1 MSNIFNPQ
9 HKILCHLNKVEKYF
23 KNQNPYPITIEV
35 DPSNTCNHSCPF
47 CISGHLHLKKFKG
60 TKYFNRTILNK
71 NTFKSLI
78 QDLVKINIEALN
90 WTGGGEPTQNP
101 YLGEAIKYI
110 NENSNIEMGMFTNGT
125 LLEKMKLMD
134 VVVDC
139 LKWIRISID
148 AGNAE
153 SYNKLRVTNKSNDFD
168 TVIKNIKKII
178 DIKNKKNSKITVG
191 VGFVVTESNY
201 TEILDFAKIFKDI
214 DVDYCQY
221 KPEIIQIER
230 QQDENNLGKVQISS
244 NFWIKKVI
252 NLLDEAKNILGDK
265 FECND
270 YKIDDLIIDVKK
282 YGRNYK
288 ECIGSQF
295 QPCIGADGNVYV
307 CTNHR
312 GHKKYS
318 YGNINEKTFREIWNN
333 LSKRKKI
340 MDIINKKENFKNCT
354 HLCKP
359 HESNK
364 ILWKIKENQKDKKY
378 FKELKS
384 AAKNLTINTKHK
396 NFI

>member
-9 HKILCHLNKVEKYF
+9 HKILCHLNKVERYF
-23 KNQNPYPITIEV
+23 KKENPYPITIEV

-60 TKYFNRTILNK
+60 TKYFNRTILDK

-78 QDLVKINIEALN
+78 QDLVKIDIEAIN

-125 LLEKMKLMD
+125 LLEKMKLTD

-148 AGNAE
+148 AGNAK

-178 DIKNKKNSKITVG
+178 DMKNKKNSKITIG
-191 VGFVVTESNY
+191 VGFIVTQSNY
-201 TEILDFAKIFKDI
+201 NEILEFAKIFKDI

-230 QQDENNLGKVQISS
+230 QQIENNLGNVQISPD
-244 NFWIKKVI
+244 FWVKKVV
-252 NLLDEAKNILGDK
+252 NLLDEAKSILGDK
-265 FECND
+265 FECNG

-318 YGNINEKTFREIWNN
+318 YGNINEKTFREIWND

-340 MDIINKKENFKNCT
+340 MDIINKKEKFKNCT

-378 FKELKS
+378 FQELQS
-384 AAKNLTINTKHK
+384 AVENLTKNTKHK